1 MVRAFDSSFSCIF
14 KLLCSSARTSPICFI
29 RSFDGRVGNLIGKAH
44 HTHRS
49 LFDTHLRRWC
59 DNVEHS
65 PAIQMLANAS
75 DVVALVF
82 ASARRSGVAGY
93 REDLRSCQH
102 LATPFVASFSHSRRM
117 FCFAAALHTLKSNLL
132 HCNLHCSMLYG
143 LEEVEKKQ
151 ANCPPSIS
159 SNGRSRA
166 ELKTYR

>member
-1 MVRAFDSSFSCIF
+1 M
-14 KLLCSSARTSPICFI
+14 
-29 RSFDGRVGNLIGKAH
+29 GNLIGKAH

-49 LFDTHLRRWC
+49 LFDTHLRRWR

-65 PAIQMLANAS
+65 PAIQTLANAS
-75 DVVALVF
+75 GHVALVF

-93 REDLRSCQH
+93 RESLPLLPTSGYTLRR
-102 LATPFVASFSHSRRM
+102 LVLPFEEFV
-117 FCFAAALHTLKSNLL
+117 CFAAALHSLESNL
-132 HCNLHCSMLYG
+132 LHCSMLYG

-166 ELKTYR
+166 ELKTYT